1 MCLFVILLFYLMV
14 VLEWKLI
21 ERIAFVLYNTVMPVF
36 TDVVGETFAIPLGL
50 ILFGI
55 PLAGVFILMFRFSF
69 SICEHIYSH
78 SESKKRYMS
87 QYYSEYM
94 DAFGKWIPPDTDL
107 WYSDTYR
114 RLKSEFK
121 PGDPPFKNPDTDK
134 SLRMVIDIDCRRY
147 MATKCAKKRTEIQL
161 DIDNSPSS
169 YMMSDVETKQNQE
182 FFYPDDPM
190 LNDPYD
196 EMKRLGLPIRIRKA

>member
-14 VLEWKLI
+14 VLEWKFI
-21 ERIAFVLYNTVMPVF
+21 EHVSMAAYDVVMPF
-36 TDVVGETFAIPLGL
+36 LEKLVGETFAIPIWFIVL
-50 ILFGI
+50 GI
-55 PLAGVFILMFRFSF
+55 PIGGLFILMFRFSF
-69 SICEHIYSH
+69 SICEHIYTH
-78 SESKKRYMS
+78 SESKKRYMY

-114 RLKSEFK
+114 RLKYEFK
-121 PGDPPFKNPDTDK
+121 PGDPEFRNPDTNK
-134 SLRMVIDIDCRRY
+134 SLRMTIDIDCRRY

-161 DIDNSPSS
+161 DIDDSPSS
-169 YMMSDVETKQNQE
+169 YMLSDDSIENNQE

-196 EMKRLGLPIRIRKA
+196 EMKRLSLPIRIRKT